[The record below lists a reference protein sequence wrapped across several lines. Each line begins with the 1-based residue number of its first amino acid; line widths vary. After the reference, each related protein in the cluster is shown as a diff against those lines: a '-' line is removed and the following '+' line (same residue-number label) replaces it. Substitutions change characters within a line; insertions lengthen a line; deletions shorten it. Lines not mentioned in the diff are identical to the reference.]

1 MIEKYS
7 KIDET
12 FNVTR
17 CDNGFMIEFSGR
29 DGNDDYVNSKLIFST
44 VDELFSL
51 IKQLINLPKC

>member
-12 FNVTR
+12 FNVTH

-44 VDELFSL
+44 VDELFSF